1 MSWTPRRLETPRL
14 ILQPTGEGEA
24 DAASNGEPT
33 ARTGLPN
40 QWRIAPKHLEQV
52 IGLIGFIR
60 WEPEAGVA
68 EIGFGIVQAMWGQ
81 GYMTEACR
89 AVVEYGFSDMALRR
103 VEARCQIANPASAR
117 VLHKLGM
124 RREAMV
130 RGRVHS
136 KAPEEDFWL
145 YAIERGV
152 GDEADR

>member
-1 MSWTPRRLETPRL
+1 
-14 ILQPTGEGEA
+14 LQPTGDNEA
-24 DAASNGEPT
+24 APASNGDPN
-33 ARTGLPN
+33 ARPGLPN
-40 QWRIAPKHLEQV
+40 QWRIVPRHLEQV
-52 IGLIGFIR
+52 TGLIGFIG
-60 WEPEAGVA
+60 WEPDTATA

-89 AVVEYGFSDMALRR
+89 AVVDYGFSDMALRR
-103 VEARCQIANPASAR
+103 IEARCQITNAASAR
-117 VLHKLGM
+117 VLEKIGM

-152 GDEADR
+152 GDAADR